1 MYFLLPVINKY
12 RKKICIN
19 FTLLFPFVCVC
30 WFLYSQKKVQEAG
43 GKNLRNWIKTAK
55 HVTWLNHPAYGHTDT
70 VLMDTLLMH
79 TYAHTK
85 DHYVHIQMHTHMYID
100 LHLYRDYL
108 YIIISCLSLS
118 LSLSSYSISHIDMD
132 KDIEKKRN
140 RERDSEKL
148 TEQEKHRQVKIKKGV
163 LLVIL

>member
-19 FTLLFPFVCVC
+19 FTLLFLFVCVLV
-30 WFLYSQKKVQEAG
+30 FVLSKKSTG
-43 GKNLRNWIKTAK
+43 GGGGEKNLRNWIKTAK

-85 DHYVHIQMHTHMYID
+85 DHDVHIHMHTRMYID

-118 LSLSSYSISHIDMD
+118 LILFSLTY
-132 KDIEKKRN
+132 
-140 RERDSEKL
+140 
-148 TEQEKHRQVKIKKGV
+148 
-163 LLVIL
+163 

>member
-1 MYFLLPVINKY
+1 MSV
-12 RKKICIN
+12 
-19 FTLLFPFVCVC
+19 FV
-30 WFLYSQKKVQEAG
+30 LSKKKVQEAVG
-43 GKNLRNWIKTAK
+43 GGEKNLRNWIKTAK

-85 DHYVHIQMHTHMYID
+85 DHDVHIHMHTHMYID

-118 LSLSSYSISHIDMD
+118 LSFYFLSHIDMD

-148 TEQEKHRQVKIKKGV
+148 TEQEKHWQVKRKKGV
-163 LLVIL
+163 LLIIL